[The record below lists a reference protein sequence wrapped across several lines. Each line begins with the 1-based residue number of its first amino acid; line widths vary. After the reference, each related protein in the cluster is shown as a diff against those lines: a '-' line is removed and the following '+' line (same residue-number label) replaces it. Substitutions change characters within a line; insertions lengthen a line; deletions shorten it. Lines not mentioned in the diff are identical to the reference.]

1 MKFLMKFTSNQ
12 MKHPQKPNDQRIKA
26 ASGLFFLALISKS
39 AKIRVYPTDAVRVIR
54 VQNRFSSLLLLF
66 SFFLFIVAPS
76 LNPGDKYD
84 PTTLVF
90 PTFLH
95 TYGVRKATS
104 KHLFLYMQN
113 RVKVRDPQGIAAT
126 RLDVWDI
133 PKETKDDDEIT
144 VYGVNSGQDVIIY
157 NTSMT
162 AITVYGLNEKGERR
176 LNRPRGITAHRS
188 GDVYLADAGN
198 NRVVHFFNPGKELK
212 WVRALSDM
220 SAPQDVAISADRT
233 VFVADTGNNR
243 VLVFR
248 DDNLIQS
255 WDKFSSPSGIAATD
269 STEGWSYYKD
279 NFVAVVDMNGQ
290 RLQKFTREGRLLKTV
305 NTAALGKLNAKLMYL
320 AIDYYSNVYVT
331 DFNNHCVHKFDRE
344 LNYLATF
351 GRMGDDDKEFIE
363 PRGIAIYKRFG
374 QVLIDD
380 RESAQY
386 YWVGTDV
393 FNLRASKHHL
403 DSPAN
408 SSKENRGLLQLDY
421 FLTEPSY
428 VTLEILDTRGNVLAK
443 PMDKTLRFSGAQQE
457 LFGGRWEPVS
467 SWFVD
472 NQHRYDP
479 SMLQK
484 VAPAPPGKY
493 TLRLTVSATYSSYK
507 YFAKTMEITVD
518 L

>member
-1 MKFLMKFTSNQ
+1 MTFK
-12 MKHPQKPNDQRIKA
+12 QR
-26 ASGLFFLALISKS
+26 LARFPIINAKLNKS
-39 AKIRVYPTDAVRVIR
+39 AAIRAIRVIR
-54 VQNRFSSLLLLF
+54 VQSRFLSFLLF
-66 SFFLFIVAPS
+66 FNFILFP
-76 LNPGDKYD
+76 KYD

-95 TYGVRKATS
+95 TYGVRKATA

-126 RLDVWDI
+126 RLDVWDN

-162 AITVYGLNEKGERR
+162 AITVYGLNEKGEKR
-176 LNRPRGITAHRS
+176 LNRPRGITAHR
-188 GDVYLADAGN
+188 GGEVYLADAGN
-198 NRVVHFFNPGKELK
+198 NRVVHFFNTGRELK
-212 WVRALSDM
+212 WVQALGNM
-220 SAPQDVAISADRT
+220 SAPQDVVISADRT

-248 DDNLIQS
+248 DDKLIQS
-255 WDKFSSPSGIAATD
+255 WDEAGKFSLPSGIVATD
-269 STEGWSYYKD
+269 STDGWSFHKD

-290 RLQKFTREGRLLKTV
+290 RLQKFTRDGRWLKTV
-305 NTAALGKLNAKLMYL
+305 NAAELGKPNAKLMYA

-331 DFNNHCVHKFDRE
+331 DFNNHCIHKFDRE
-344 LNYLATF
+344 LNYLTTF
-351 GRMGDDDKEFIE
+351 GRMGKGEKEFIE

-393 FNLRASKHHL
+393 LNLRASKQHP

-408 SSKENRGLLQLDY
+408 SSKESRDLLQLDY

-443 PMDKTLRFSGAQQE
+443 PMDKTLRFSGPQQE
-457 LFGGRWEPVS
+457 LLGGRWEPVS
-467 SWFVD
+467 SWLVD
-472 NQHRYDP
+472 NQRRYDQNA
-479 SMLQK
+479 LQK
-484 VAPAPPGKY
+484 MAPPPPGKY

-507 YFAKTMEITVD
+507 YFAKTMEITIE

>member
-1 MKFLMKFTSNQ
+1 LGCFYPLAFFFFF
-12 MKHPQKPNDQRIKA
+12 IA
-26 ASGLFFLALISKS
+26 AS
-39 AKIRVYPTDAVRVIR
+39 
-54 VQNRFSSLLLLF
+54 
-66 SFFLFIVAPS
+66 
-76 LNPGDKYD
+76 PGDKYD

-95 TYGVRKATS
+95 TYGVRRATA

-126 RLDVWDI
+126 RLDVWDD
-133 PKETKDDDEIT
+133 PKSTKDDDEIT
-144 VYGVNSGQDVIIY
+144 VYGVNSGQNVIIY

-162 AITVYGLNEKGERR
+162 AITVYGLYEKGERR
-176 LNRPRGITAHRS
+176 LNQPHGIAAHRS
-188 GDVYLADAGN
+188 GEVYLADSGN
-198 NRVVHFFNPGKELK
+198 NRVVHFFNPNKELK
-212 WVRALSDM
+212 WVRALGGM
-220 SAPQDVAISADRT
+220 SSPQDVAISADRT

-255 WDKFSSPSGIAATD
+255 WDNFSSPSGIAATD
-269 STEGWSYYKD
+269 STDGWSYYKD
-279 NFVAVVDMNGQ
+279 NFVVVVDLNGQ
-290 RLQKFTREGRLLKTV
+290 RLQKFTRAGRRLKTV
-305 NTAALGKLNAKLMYL
+305 GAAEIGKPNAKFMYA

-331 DFNNHCVHKFDRE
+331 DFNNHGVHKFDRE
-344 LNYLATF
+344 LNYLTTF
-351 GRMGDDDKEFIE
+351 GRMGDGDKEFIE

-393 FNLRASKHHL
+393 FNLRASKHHP

-408 SSKENRGLLQLDY
+408 SAKETRGLMQLDY
-421 FLTEPSY
+421 FLTETSY
-428 VTLEILDTRGNVLAK
+428 VTLEILDGGGNVLAK
-443 PMDKTLRFSGAQQE
+443 PLDKTLRFSGPQQE

-467 SWFVD
+467 SWWAD

-479 SMLQK
+479 SALQK
-484 VAPAPPGKY
+484 MKPVAPGKY
-493 TLRLTVSATYSSYK
+493 TLRMTIAATYSSFK
-507 YFAKTMEITVD
+507 YFAKTVETAVE

>member
-1 MKFLMKFTSNQ
+1 MESWSNGVMRFLSFL
-12 MKHPQKPNDQRIKA
+12 
-26 ASGLFFLALISKS
+26 LFFNFI
-39 AKIRVYPTDAVRVIR
+39 
-54 VQNRFSSLLLLF
+54 LF
-66 SFFLFIVAPS
+66 P
-76 LNPGDKYD
+76 KYD

-95 TYGVRKATS
+95 TYGVRKATA

-126 RLDVWDI
+126 RLDVWDN

-162 AITVYGLNEKGERR
+162 AITVYGLNEKGEKR
-176 LNRPRGITAHRS
+176 LNRPRGIAAHRG

-198 NRVVHFFNPGKELK
+198 NRIVHFFNPGRELK
-212 WVRALSDM
+212 WVQALGNM

-248 DDNLIQS
+248 DDKLIQS
-255 WDKFSSPSGIAATD
+255 WDETGKFSSPSGIAATD
-269 STEGWSYYKD
+269 STDGWSFHKD

-290 RLQKFTREGRLLKTV
+290 RLQKFSRDGSLLKTV
-305 NTAALGKLNAKLMYL
+305 TAAEFGKPNAKLMYA

-331 DFNNHCVHKFDRE
+331 DFNNHCVHKFDRD
-344 LNYLATF
+344 LNYLAMF
-351 GRMGDDDKEFIE
+351 GRMGNDEKEFIE
-363 PRGIAIYKRFG
+363 PRGITIYKRFG

-393 FNLRASKHHL
+393 FNLRASKHQ
-403 DSPAN
+403 SPA
-408 SSKENRGLLQLDY
+408 LLQLDY

-428 VTLEILDTRGNVLAK
+428 VTLEILDGRGSLLGK
-443 PMDKTLRFSGAQQE
+443 PMDNTLRFSGPQQE

-467 SWFVD
+467 SRSVD
-472 NQHRYDP
+472 NQRRYDQNA
-479 SMLQK
+479 LQK
-484 VAPAPPGKY
+484 TAPAPPGKY
-493 TLRLTVSATYSSYK
+493 RLRMTVSATYSSYK
-507 YFAKTMEITVD
+507 YFAKTMEITGE